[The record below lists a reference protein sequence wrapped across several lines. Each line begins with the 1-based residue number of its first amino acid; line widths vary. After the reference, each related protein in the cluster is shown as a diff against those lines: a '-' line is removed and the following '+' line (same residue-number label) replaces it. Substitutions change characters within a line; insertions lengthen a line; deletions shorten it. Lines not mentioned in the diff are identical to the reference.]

1 MPAWV
6 LVRRGCECGE
16 NKTWTWE
23 WVLLWCGRGD
33 GMDVSAGGE
42 GLDVSVCA
50 DQACVR
56 GERTRRGRGS
66 GCGRGV
72 GVEVVCGIVK

>member
-1 MPAWV
+1 
-6 LVRRGCECGE
+6 
-16 NKTWTWE
+16 
-23 WVLLWCGRGD
+23 
-33 GMDVSAGGE
+33 MDVSAGGE